1 MDRVWKPYCSSI
13 GPLDSPH
20 IFTLQV
26 SPHILGD
33 AISNPD
39 LICECF
45 MTLVFIK

>member
-1 MDRVWKPYCSSI
+1 MDQLWKPNSSSI
-13 GPLDSPH
+13 GPLVYPH

-45 MTLVFIK
+45 MTLTFVK